1 MFVPKE
7 DKVAQ
12 VKEILDNFHLQVIR
26 EHAIKNLII
35 NGRARLG
42 LVPPFSWMFA
52 DVTIERQIFYV
63 YWADENAFFL
73 LARYSK
79 NKSSE
84 YESFI
89 SANHFQYPWTW

>member
-1 MFVPKE
+1 M
-7 DKVAQ
+7 AQ

-26 EHAIKNLII
+26 EHAIKNCII

-63 YWADENAFFL
+63 YWADENAFFSL
-73 LARYSK
+73 LAIQRTR
-79 NKSSE
+79 
-84 YESFI
+84 
-89 SANHFQYPWTW
+89 AVGMNHLFLRIIFSIHGHGK